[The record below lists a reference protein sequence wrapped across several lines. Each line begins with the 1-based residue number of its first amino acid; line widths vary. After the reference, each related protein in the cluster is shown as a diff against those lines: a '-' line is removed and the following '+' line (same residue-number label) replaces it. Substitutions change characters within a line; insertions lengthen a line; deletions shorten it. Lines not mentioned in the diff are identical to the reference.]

1 MSAPIDFLAAHP
13 LLLLNPRMRQIE
25 FDVPQVWMP
34 AIERMADR
42 MEDCLKSLVKAGL
55 SVNELPAVGRIE
67 VVDGKLIFV
76 ADFPSDAA
84 IAEFRAARDSAE
96 AEFKGVQEHDVF

>member
-25 FDVPQVWMP
+25 FDVPQAWMP

-42 MEDCLKSLVKAGL
+42 MESCLKRLVTAGL
-55 SVNELPAVGRIE
+55 PMNDLPVVERIA
-67 VVDGKLIFV
+67 VVDGKLVFA

-84 IAEFRAARDSAE
+84 VAEFRAARDSAE
-96 AEFKGVQEHDVF
+96 AEFKWGPEKT

>member
-25 FDVPQVWMP
+25 FNVPQAWMP

-42 MEDCLKSLVKAGL
+42 MESCLGGLVKAGL
-55 SVNELPAVGRIE
+55 PMNELPVVERIE
-67 VVDGKLIFV
+67 VVDGKLVFV

-84 IAEFRAARDSAE
+84 IAEFRAAMDSAE
-96 AEFKGVQEHDVF
+96 AEFK